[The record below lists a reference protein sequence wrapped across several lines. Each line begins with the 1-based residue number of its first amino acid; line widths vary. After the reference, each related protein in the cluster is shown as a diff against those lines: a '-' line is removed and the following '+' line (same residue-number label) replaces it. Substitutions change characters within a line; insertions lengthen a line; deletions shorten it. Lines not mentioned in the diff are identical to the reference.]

1 ALYALD
7 ESGVADPRLIVRTMV
22 TDGGVAVEIEDNGP
36 GIPREIQRRV
46 FDSFFTTKPPGSGT
60 GLGLD
65 ISRNI
70 VLHHHRGNLTV
81 ASEPGKT
88 VFRVELPLRLG

>member
-1 ALYALD
+1 M
-7 ESGVADPRLIVRTMV
+7 I
-22 TDGGVAVEIEDNGP
+22 VEIEDNGP
-36 GIPREIQRRV
+36 GIPEEIQKRV

-70 VLHHHRGNLTV
+70 VLHHHSGNLTV
-81 ASEPGKT
+81 ESEPGRT
-88 VFRVELPLRLG
+88 VFRVELPLRLPG